1 MTTEEKIRE
10 MVRAL
15 DAKRAE
21 DIRVLKITE
30 KSSLGDYFVI
40 ASGNSSTHTRTLAD
54 EVDFRLGQQ
63 GVEPAHKEG
72 MNGSNWY
79 ILDYSDVIVHVF
91 YQEMRSFYRLE
102 QLWGDAEDVD
112 ITQFL
117 EQPEE

>member
-1 MTTEEKIRE
+1 MTAEEKIKE
-10 MVRAL
+10 MVQAL

-21 DIRVLKITE
+21 DIRVLKITDR
-30 KSSLGDYFVI
+30 SSLGDYFVI

-54 EVDFRLGQQ
+54 EVDFRLGQK

-112 ITQFL
+112 ISRFI
-117 EQPEE
+117 EREEA